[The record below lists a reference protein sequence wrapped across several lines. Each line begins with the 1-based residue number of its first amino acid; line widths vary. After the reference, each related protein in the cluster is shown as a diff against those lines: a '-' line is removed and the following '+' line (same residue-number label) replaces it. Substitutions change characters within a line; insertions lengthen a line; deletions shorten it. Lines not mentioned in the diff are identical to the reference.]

1 MPRKSRKPQSPRRQK
16 KLLTACQ
23 QYTLLVGEIG
33 IPRNEF
39 LYVLKLW
46 EINAIVKGY
55 RRRNREHWEM
65 SRHLGLTLCN
75 VMGAKIDSAHD
86 YLPLPWDDIT
96 TKKELTEED
105 VNELMELMRKENEEI
120 AKKEI
125 QKNDMQSMQSL
136 QPTKNI

>member
-1 MPRKSRKPQSPRRQK
+1 MLRSRQCPRRPK

-55 RRRNREHWEM
+55 RRRNRDHWEM
-65 SRHLGLTLCN
+65 SRHLGLTICN

-96 TKKELTEED
+96 TKKELTEKD

>member
-1 MPRKSRKPQSPRRQK
+1 MLRSPRRTTRK

-65 SRHLGLTLCN
+65 SRHLGLTICN

-105 VNELMELMRKENEEI
+105 VNELMELMRKENEAIE
-120 AKKEI
+120 KKGNSEKI
-125 QKNDMQSMQSL
+125 NAAHAVYADA
-136 QPTKNI
+136 

>member
-1 MPRKSRKPQSPRRQK
+1 MSRRSQRPK

-65 SRHLGLTLCN
+65 SRHLGLTICN

-105 VNELMELMRKENEEI
+105 VNELMELMRKENEAI

-125 QKNDMQSMQSL
+125 QKKDMQSMQSL

>member
-1 MPRKSRKPQSPRRQK
+1 MLRSRQCPRRQK

-65 SRHLGLTLCN
+65 SRHLGLTICN

-96 TKKELTEED
+96 TKKELTEKD
-105 VNELMELMRKENEEI
+105 VNDLMELMRKENEAI

-125 QKNDMQSMQSL
+125 QKKDMQSMQSS

>member
-1 MPRKSRKPQSPRRQK
+1 MLRRSRISRCPRRQK

-65 SRHLGLTLCN
+65 SRHLGLTICN
-75 VMGAKIDSAHD
+75 VMGAKIDSAHV

-96 TKKELTEED
+96 TKRELTEKD
-105 VNELMELMRKENEEI
+105 VNELMELMRKENEAI

-125 QKNDMQSMQSL
+125 QKKDMQSLQSL

>member
-1 MPRKSRKPQSPRRQK
+1 MLRSRQCPRRPK

-65 SRHLGLTLCN
+65 SRHLGLTICN

-96 TKKELTEED
+96 TKKELTEKD

-125 QKNDMQSMQSL
+125 QKNDMHSMQSL

>member
-1 MPRKSRKPQSPRRQK
+1 MLRRSQCPRRPK

-55 RRRNREHWEM
+55 RRRNRELWEM
-65 SRHLGLTLCN
+65 SRHLGLTICN

-105 VNELMELMRKENEEI
+105 VNELMELMRKENEAI

-125 QKNDMQSMQSL
+125 QKKDMQSLQSL

>member
-1 MPRKSRKPQSPRRQK
+1 MLRRPQCPRRPK

-39 LYVLKLW
+39 LYTLRLW

-65 SRHLGLTLCN
+65 SRHLGLTICN

-96 TKKELTEED
+96 TKKELTEKD
-105 VNELMELMRKENEEI
+105 VNELMELMRKENEAI
-120 AKKEI
+120 AKNEI
-125 QKNDMQSMQSL
+125 QKKDMQPKQSL
-136 QPTKNI
+136 

>member
-1 MPRKSRKPQSPRRQK
+1 MLRRHRKTTRK

-39 LYVLKLW
+39 LYTLKLW

-65 SRHLGLTLCN
+65 SRHLGLTICN

-125 QKNDMQSMQSL
+125 QKKDMQSMQSS

>member
-1 MPRKSRKPQSPRRQK
+1 MFRRPRRTTRK

-65 SRHLGLTLCN
+65 SRHLGLTICN

-96 TKKELTEED
+96 TKKELTEKD

-125 QKNDMQSMQSL
+125 QKKANMKIATCFFIILS
-136 QPTKNI
+136 

>member
-1 MPRKSRKPQSPRRQK
+1 MLRSRQCPRKPK

-65 SRHLGLTLCN
+65 SRHLGLTICN

-105 VNELMELMRKENEEI
+105 VNELMELMRKENEAI

-125 QKNDMQSMQSL
+125 QKKDMQSLQSL

>member
-1 MPRKSRKPQSPRRQK
+1 MLRSRQCPRRPK

-65 SRHLGLTLCN
+65 SRHLGLTICN

-96 TKKELTEED
+96 TKKELTEKD

-125 QKNDMQSMQSL
+125 QKKDMQSIQSL

>member
-1 MPRKSRKPQSPRRQK
+1 MLRSRQCPRRQK

-39 LYVLKLW
+39 LYTLKLW

-65 SRHLGLTLCN
+65 SRHLGLTICN

-105 VNELMELMRKENEEI
+105 VNELMELMRKENEAI
-120 AKKEI
+120 AQKEI
-125 QKNDMQSMQSL
+125 QKKDMQSMQS
-136 QPTKNI
+136 

>member
-1 MPRKSRKPQSPRRQK
+1 MLRRSQCLRRPK

-65 SRHLGLTLCN
+65 SRHLGLTICN

-105 VNELMELMRKENEEI
+105 VNDLMELMRKENEAI

-125 QKNDMQSMQSL
+125 QKKDMQSMQSS

>member
-1 MPRKSRKPQSPRRQK
+1 MLRSRQCPRRPK

-65 SRHLGLTLCN
+65 SRHLGLTICN

-96 TKKELTEED
+96 TKKELTEKD

-125 QKNDMQSMQSL
+125 QKKDMQSMQSL

>member
-1 MPRKSRKPQSPRRQK
+1 MLRSSQCPRRPK
-16 KLLTACQ
+16 KLLNACQ

-65 SRHLGLTLCN
+65 SRHLGLTICN

-96 TKKELTEED
+96 TKKELTEKD

>member
-1 MPRKSRKPQSPRRQK
+1 MLRRSQCSRRPK

-33 IPRNEF
+33 IPRDEF

-65 SRHLGLTLCN
+65 SRHLGLTICN

-96 TKKELTEED
+96 TKKELTEKD
-105 VNELMELMRKENEEI
+105 VNDLMELMRKENEAI

-125 QKNDMQSMQSL
+125 QKKDMQSMQSL

>member
-1 MPRKSRKPQSPRRQK
+1 MLRSRQCPRRPK

-105 VNELMELMRKENEEI
+105 VNELMELMRKENEAI

-125 QKNDMQSMQSL
+125 QKKDMQSMQSL
-136 QPTKNI
+136 QPPKNI

>member
-1 MPRKSRKPQSPRRQK
+1 MLRRPQCSRRPK

-65 SRHLGLTLCN
+65 SRHLGLTICN

-96 TKKELTEED
+96 TKKELTEKD

-125 QKNDMQSMQSL
+125 QKKDMQSMQSL
-136 QPTKNI
+136 KPTKNI

>member
-1 MPRKSRKPQSPRRQK
+1 MLRSRQCPQRPK

-65 SRHLGLTLCN
+65 SRHLGLTICN

-96 TKKELTEED
+96 TKKELTEKD
-105 VNELMELMRKENEEI
+105 VNELMELMRKENEAI

-125 QKNDMQSMQSL
+125 QKKDMQSL

>member
-1 MPRKSRKPQSPRRQK
+1 MLRSRQCPRRPK

-65 SRHLGLTLCN
+65 SRHLGLTICN

-96 TKKELTEED
+96 TKKELTEKD

-125 QKNDMQSMQSL
+125 KKKDMQSMQSL
-136 QPTKNI
+136 KPTKNI

>member
-1 MPRKSRKPQSPRRQK
+1 MLRRSQCSRRPK

-65 SRHLGLTLCN
+65 SRHLGLTICN

-96 TKKELTEED
+96 TKKELTEKD
-105 VNELMELMRKENEEI
+105 VNDLMELMRKENEAI

-125 QKNDMQSMQSL
+125 HKNDIQYLQSL

>member
-1 MPRKSRKPQSPRRQK
+1 MLRRPQCPRRPK

-105 VNELMELMRKENEEI
+105 VNELMELMRRENEAI

-125 QKNDMQSMQSL
+125 QKKDMQPKQSL
-136 QPTKNI
+136 

>member
-1 MPRKSRKPQSPRRQK
+1 MLRRARRTTRK

-39 LYVLKLW
+39 LYTLKLW

-65 SRHLGLTLCN
+65 SRHLGLTICN

-96 TKKELTEED
+96 TKKELTEKD
-105 VNELMELMRKENEEI
+105 VNDLMELMRKENEAI

-125 QKNDMQSMQSL
+125 QKKNMQSMQSL

>member
-1 MPRKSRKPQSPRRQK
+1 MLRSRQCPRRPK

-55 RRRNREHWEM
+55 IRRNREHWEM
-65 SRHLGLTLCN
+65 LRHLGLTICN

-96 TKKELTEED
+96 TKKELTEKD
-105 VNELMELMRKENEEI
+105 VNELMELMRKENEAI

-125 QKNDMQSMQSL
+125 QKKDMPSLQLL

>member
-1 MPRKSRKPQSPRRQK
+1 MLRSRQCPRRPK

-39 LYVLKLW
+39 LYTLKLW

-65 SRHLGLTLCN
+65 SRHLGLTICN

-96 TKKELTEED
+96 TKKELTEKD
-105 VNELMELMRKENEEI
+105 VNELMELMRKENEAI

-125 QKNDMQSMQSL
+125 QKKDMPSLQLL

>member
-1 MPRKSRKPQSPRRQK
+1 MLRRPQCPRRPK

-65 SRHLGLTLCN
+65 SRHLGLTICN

-96 TKKELTEED
+96 TKKELTEK
-105 VNELMELMRKENEEI
+105 LMELMRKENEAI

-125 QKNDMQSMQSL
+125 QKKDMQTMQSL

>member
-1 MPRKSRKPQSPRRQK
+1 MLRRSRRTTRK

-46 EINAIVKGY
+46 EINAIVKGD

-65 SRHLGLTLCN
+65 SRHLGLTICN

-120 AKKEI
+120 SKKEI
-125 QKNDMQSMQSL
+125 QKKDMQPMQTS

>member
-1 MPRKSRKPQSPRRQK
+1 M
-16 KLLTACQ
+16 
-23 QYTLLVGEIG
+23 LVGEIG

-39 LYVLKLW
+39 LYILKLW

-65 SRHLGLTLCN
+65 SRHLGLTICN

-96 TKKELTEED
+96 TKKELTEKD
-105 VNELMELMRKENEEI
+105 VNELMELMRKENEAI

-125 QKNDMQSMQSL
+125 QKKDMQSMQSL

>member
-1 MPRKSRKPQSPRRQK
+1 MLRSRQCHRRQK

-65 SRHLGLTLCN
+65 SRHLGLTICN

-105 VNELMELMRKENEEI
+105 VNELMELMRKENEAI

-125 QKNDMQSMQSL
+125 QKKDMQSMLTL
-136 QPTKNI
+136 QTTKNI

>member
-1 MPRKSRKPQSPRRQK
+1 MSRRPRRQK

-65 SRHLGLTLCN
+65 SRHLGLTICN

-96 TKKELTEED
+96 TKKELTEKD
-105 VNELMELMRKENEEI
+105 VNELMELMRKENEAI

-125 QKNDMQSMQSL
+125 QKKDMKSMQSL
-136 QPTKNI
+136 KPTKNI

>member
-1 MPRKSRKPQSPRRQK
+1 MLRSRQCPRRPK
-16 KLLTACQ
+16 NLLTACQ

-96 TKKELTEED
+96 TKKGLTEED
-105 VNELMELMRKENEEI
+105 VNELMELMRKENEAI

-125 QKNDMQSMQSL
+125 QKKDMQSMQSL
-136 QPTKNI
+136 

>member
-1 MPRKSRKPQSPRRQK
+1 MLRSRQCPRRPK

-39 LYVLKLW
+39 LYTLKLW

-65 SRHLGLTLCN
+65 SRHLGLTICN

-96 TKKELTEED
+96 TKKELTEKD
-105 VNELMELMRKENEEI
+105 VNELMELMRKENEAI

-125 QKNDMQSMQSL
+125 QKKDMQSMQSL

>member
-1 MPRKSRKPQSPRRQK
+1 MRRISRRTTRK

-65 SRHLGLTLCN
+65 SRHLGLTICN

-96 TKKELTEED
+96 TKKELSEED

-125 QKNDMQSMQSL
+125 QK
-136 QPTKNI
+136 K

>member
-1 MPRKSRKPQSPRRQK
+1 MLRSRQCPRRPK

-39 LYVLKLW
+39 LYTLKLW

-65 SRHLGLTLCN
+65 SRHLGLTICN

-96 TKKELTEED
+96 TKKELTEKD

-125 QKNDMQSMQSL
+125 QKNDMQSIQSL

>member
-1 MPRKSRKPQSPRRQK
+1 MLRSRQCARRPK

-65 SRHLGLTLCN
+65 SRHLGLTICN

-96 TKKELTEED
+96 TKKELTEKD
-105 VNELMELMRKENEEI
+105 VNELMELMRKENEAI

-125 QKNDMQSMQSL
+125 QKKDMQSLQSL